1 MKNKIPFSFRIAIV
15 YIVLGALW
23 ILFSDRMVLNITE
36 DPIQIQQ
43 ISTYKGWFYVVTTGI
58 LLFFLIRREIRR
70 RNEVTL
76 QLQIEKKKAEEAD
89 RLKTA
94 FLSNLSHY
102 IRTPMNSILGFAE
115 LLQESDLDEENQ
127 HVFLSYIHERSYHLL
142 NTLNNII
149 EISKIQ
155 EGQLTLNYKP
165 FSMNNLIDTLH
176 QTANLELIQKN
187 KPVVLEIH
195 KELENEDDLLNSDRE
210 KVMQILSTLLSNAI
224 NFTTTGKIDIGYQLQ
239 NNSVHFYV
247 SDTGKGIAEETQ
259 KTLFT
264 NYLYHTS
271 ATCNVGEGAG
281 LSLFL
286 AAGLSKLLGGT
297 LRLEWSSP
305 HGSKFCL
312 SIPMNS

>member
-1 MKNKIPFSFRIAIV
+1 MKNKIPFTYRIAGI
-15 YIVLGALW
+15 YIVLGTFW
-23 ILFSDRMVLNITE
+23 ILFSDRMVLNFTH
-36 DPIQIQQ
+36 DPRQIQQ
-43 ISTYKGWFYVVTTGI
+43 ISTYKGWFYVFTTGI

-115 LLQESDLDEENQ
+115 LLQESDIDEENQ
-127 HVFLSYIHERSYHLL
+127 HMFLSYIHERSYHLL

-155 EGQLTLNYKP
+155 EGQLTLNSKP
-165 FSMNNLIDTLH
+165 FSMNNIVDSLY
-176 QTANLELIQKN
+176 QTANLELMQRNI
-187 KPVVLEIH
+187 PIVLETK
-195 KELENEDDLLNSDRE
+195 KEQADGLDLLNSDRE
-210 KVMQILSTLLSNAI
+210 KVVQILSTLVSNSL
-224 NFTTTGKIDIGYQLQ
+224 NFTATGKIEIGYQL
-239 NNSVHFYV
+239 NNDTVIFYV
-247 SDTGKGIAEETQ
+247 TDTGKGISEETQ

-264 NYLYHTS
+264 NYLYHTT
-271 ATCNVGEGAG
+271 ATCTVGEGAG

-286 AAGLSKLLGGT
+286 AAGLAKLLGGT
-297 LRLEWSSP
+297 LRLEWSNP
-305 HGSKFCL
+305 QGSKFCL
-312 SIPMNS
+312 SIPKN